1 MDLLCVHWLSV
12 ALSFSHF
19 YTLLRRLPRA
29 HSISKW
35 CFFFASLH
43 CFFFVYFIL
52 CNKNDVSDVER
63 RCSLL
68 LATQV
73 ALCVCSCSVHVL
85 WSVQV
90 AQPIFITKKND
101 FFKRISYHLFVF
113 DKMNTIQFIMVA
125 PLHIDTQLD
134 SLEMPKK
141 HATDA
146 AFNSS
151 YCNNQILWLRAA

>member
-1 MDLLCVHWLSV
+1 MWLSV
-12 ALSFSHF
+12 FLIFTLCCADCHVRIPSQSDVFFLLLYIVSFSF
-19 YTLLRRLPRA
+19 
-29 HSISKW
+29 ISFCATKTTS
-35 CFFFASLH
+35 AMSNDD
-43 CFFFVYFIL
+43 VL
-52 CNKNDVSDVER
+52 CCWR
-63 RCSLL
+63 
-68 LATQV
+68 
-73 ALCVCSCSVHVL
+73 LCVCSCSVHVL